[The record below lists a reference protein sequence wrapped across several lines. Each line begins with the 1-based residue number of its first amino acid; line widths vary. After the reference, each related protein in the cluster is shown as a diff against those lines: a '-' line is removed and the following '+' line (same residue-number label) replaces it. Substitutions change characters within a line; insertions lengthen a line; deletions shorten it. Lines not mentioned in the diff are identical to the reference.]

1 MDRPLDSMR
10 YLLGRAM
17 LVEERIRTLVA
28 HRRGHDPAPDDPFRG
43 LYLSDELVD
52 ALLAN
57 SPPPPEASSQGR
69 CALEE
74 RADAVEADGVELRL
88 RALARSASL
97 SEQDV
102 EFLVISLL
110 PDLDSRFERLYGYL
124 NDDVTRRLATVG
136 LALELADLSPLNA
149 AARARLAPGAPLVD
163 NSLVVIDDTDRP
175 FLTRAIRVPDRVTA
189 HLLGADSPDAA
200 LADVL
205 IEPRGHHCGQSRE
218 LGQAFKSGERFCYV
232 HETIGDSGTA
242 IATDALWAA
251 GHTVI
256 SCDATRLAAHSDV
269 SSAVSVLGREALL
282 HSASLVVSP
291 IEAFGVH
298 AVDVVFRLAQLPVPV
313 VLTGTSAWDPNWSDR
328 VPLIA
333 EASRLT
339 VAERTELWRRE
350 LGPLADGIDVGDIAA
365 QYVFGPRQ
373 IAAAITAAEALA
385 RSTRGTPVDGDLRR
399 GARSQNA
406 AGLERLARRVEPA
419 VSWRDIVLPDK
430 ALRQLRELTT
440 RARNRE
446 LVLSDWRMR
455 PGGGRG
461 TGVTA
466 LFAGDSGTGKTMAAE
481 VIAGDL
487 GLDMYTVNLATVVD
501 KYIGETEKNLER
513 IFTEASRVSAVLL
526 FDEADAIFGKRSE
539 VRDAHD
545 RYANIES
552 AYLLQRMETFDGLA
566 VLATNL
572 RANLDDAFTRR
583 LDMVVDFPLPDEAAR
598 LALWRRCLAPP
609 VPSRSDLDLDCYAQ
623 SFALAGGNIRSAAIT
638 AAYLAAETKTPI
650 DDTHITAAIQQ
661 EYRKLGRLLP
671 TNGSERSEAAR

>member
-1 MDRPLDSMR
+1 MDTLLDSTR

-28 HRRGHDPAPDDPFRG
+28 HRRRHDPAPDDPFRG
-43 LYLSDELVD
+43 LYLSDDLVD
-52 ALLAN
+52 ALLADT
-57 SPPPPEASSQGR
+57 PPPPDASPQGSSL
-69 CALEE
+69 LED
-74 RADAVEADGVELRL
+74 RADAAEADGVELRL
-88 RALARSASL
+88 RSLARSASL
-97 SEQDV
+97 SEQDI

-110 PDLDSRFERLYGYL
+110 PDLDNRFERLYGYL
-124 NDDVTRRLATVG
+124 NDDVTRRRATVG
-136 LALELADLSPLNA
+136 LALELSNLSPLNA

-163 NSLVVIDDTDRP
+163 NSLIVVDDVGRP

-189 HLLGADSPDAA
+189 HLLGADNPDATVS
-200 LADVL
+200 DVL
-205 IEPRGHHCGQSRE
+205 IEPRGHHCAQSRE
-218 LGQAFKSGERFCYV
+218 LAQAFKSGERFCYV
-232 HETIGDSGTA
+232 RETSGDAGAA
-242 IATDALWAA
+242 IATDALWSA
-251 GHTVI
+251 GHIVI
-256 SCDATRLAAHSDV
+256 CCDATRLAASGDL
-269 SSAVSVLGREALL
+269 STLVSVLGREALL
-282 HSASLVVSP
+282 RNASLVVSP
-291 IEAFGVH
+291 IDAFEPH
-298 AVDVVFRLAQLPVPV
+298 AAAVVFRLTRLPVPV
-313 VLTGTSAWDPNWSDR
+313 VLTGAAAWDPNWSDV

-339 VAERTELWRRE
+339 VSERTELWRRE
-350 LGPLADGIDVGDIAA
+350 LGTLAEGIEVGDIAA

-385 RSTRGTPVDGDLRR
+385 RPTHRTPIDSDLRR

-419 VSWRDIVLPDK
+419 VSWHDIVLPDK
-430 ALRQLRELTT
+430 RLRQLRELTI

-446 LVLSDWRMR
+446 LVLSDWRMQ

-487 GLDMYTVNLATVVD
+487 GLDLYTVNLATVVD

-513 IFTEASRVSAVLL
+513 IFTEASRVNAVLF

-609 VPSRSDLDLDCYAQ
+609 VPLRSGVDFEFYAR
-623 SFALAGGNIRSAAIT
+623 SFALSGGNIRSAAIT
-638 AAYLAAETKTPI
+638 AAYLAAETGSTI
-650 DDTHITAAIQQ
+650 DETRVTAAIQQ

-671 TNGSERSEAAR
+671 TEALREIRREP